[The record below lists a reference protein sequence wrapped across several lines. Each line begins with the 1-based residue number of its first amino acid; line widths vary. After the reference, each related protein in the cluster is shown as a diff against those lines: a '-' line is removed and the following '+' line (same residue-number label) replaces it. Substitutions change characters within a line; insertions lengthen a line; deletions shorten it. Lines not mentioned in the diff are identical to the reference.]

1 MKVYTLILLLNFG
14 PFSQNQGISV
24 PNKTNTLHTPN
35 YALWTE
41 LLQKHV
47 SDDGNVNYKGF
58 KQDWSSLKRFIQTLS
73 TQTPYEHWSKEQVLC
88 YWINAYNALTIDL
101 ILRHYPV
108 ESIKDIRNPWK
119 QALWTLG
126 DKTYD
131 LDTIEHEILRKMQE
145 PRIHFAI
152 VCASYSC
159 PKLKNSAF
167 TPDQLNDQLQQ
178 ATTDFI
184 NDPKRNELSEN
195 SLEISKIFKWF
206 RNDFEEEQNFV
217 DFLNQY
223 TEIEISKTA
232 QIRYQTY
239 NWDLND

>member
-1 MKVYTLILLLNFG
+1 MKVYTLILLLTFG
-14 PFSQNQGISV
+14 SFTQNQGINV
-24 PNKTNTLHTPN
+24 PNKTNALQTPD
-35 YALWTE
+35 YAHWTV

-47 SDDGNVNYKGF
+47 SDDGNVNYEGF
-58 KQDWSSLKRFIQTLS
+58 KQDWSPLKRFIQTLS
-73 TQTPYEHWSKEQVLC
+73 TQTPNEHWSKEQVLS

-126 DKTYD
+126 SKTYD

-159 PKLKNSAF
+159 PKLKNSAY

-178 ATTDFI
+178 ATVDFI

-206 RNDFEEEQNFV
+206 RNDFEEEQNFI
-217 DFLNQY
+217 DFLNQF

-239 NWDLND
+239 NWELND